1 MAACLLVFHVRE
13 MSQMVWKME
22 IFSTFLSIL
31 TYVSNLIICHQKV
44 EIESVTI
51 PFVVDLSTS
60 QLPLLV
66 LFLVFDPFLIPN
78 PVWYMA

>member
-1 MAACLLVFHVRE
+1 
-13 MSQMVWKME
+13 MVWKME

-60 QLPLLV
+60 QLPFWVVSCL
-66 LFLVFDPFLIPN
+66 
-78 PVWYMA
+78 